1 MNLEK
6 FCQKEDDFV
15 SEEVSLEEV
24 IHKMYN
30 QRLRYIVIVD
40 SRRYPIGIL
49 TERDILF
56 LYNTNINLKT
66 TSAYDRATKQL
77 IKADKSRKIQYA
89 LNLMIDHNIRRVIIV
104 DDKQKYLGVVE
115 QEDIIFELE
124 SQNNKN
130 ELKIF
135 EVLLNE
141 SKAYGVDK
149 NATLETAIE
158 LMKSKNFGSIL
169 ITDDSKSIGILTET
183 DILNLVKQNIDKKQ
197 IVKNYMHS
205 PIYKVSIQSS
215 VDDCIALMKSKGIRR
230 VVVEEVIQSGEIVDY
245 IITTK
250 DILNNM
256 QGNYSKFLEAKLL
269 SQKKTFE
276 NLEDIVI
283 EAYDFKDTQVISWA
297 NKSAIS
303 KLGVCID
310 DSLATV
316 LSKSLIQECL
326 KQCVNARSF
335 IKERVRIKGR
345 LYRLNVS
352 STKMFG
358 TQTIKILLSDFTELY
373 ITNEKLTTQIGVMSD
388 SISEQEEMQKEIFNQ
403 NAIGIGYMSTQGVIL
418 FVNKYITSL
427 LGYEEN
433 ELIGQNI
440 QNFTYNEDIERTLK
454 NKQIVINS
462 HEDEDIT
469 YEKRFIHK
477 DKSLVWVH
485 ISLSCATS
493 KNGKTKYL
501 IGFVKDIR
509 ERKINEKRL
518 LLAEAVFDN
527 TFEGILIANRNLTI
541 KTVNYGFEKMLG
553 YSKQEIKGKS
563 LEFFISHHHELSF
576 YKQIWQQVF
585 RKGYWQGEIWGI
597 KKNGKSFPQWLNIAT
612 IRDKT
617 GKIINYIGA
626 LSDISVIKKS
636 KEKLEFLAHHD
647 PLTKLP
653 NRLLLVSNLEHAIK
667 RAKRDERKI
676 AVLFL
681 DLDKF
686 KEINDTF
693 GHSYGDEIL
702 KAVTRRFQAVMRE
715 EDTIARIGGDEFI
728 ILIEEIKVI
737 TDIEIVLS
745 KILSIFE
752 KPFIINKDSFNLS
765 ASIGVSV
772 YPDDG
777 IQIEDLIKHADTAM
791 YQAKDAGRNTYRFY
805 KQEMTLDLF
814 SKIHLKNDIDKAL
827 LNNEFTL
834 YYQPQINIET
844 QELIGAEALVRWNHP
859 KKGFL
864 LPAEFIK
871 EAEHTKQIIA
881 LGTYVLEKACSD
893 AKKWID
899 ERLFNGK
906 ISVNISAIQIKQEN
920 FYDIVVSILQKT
932 GLAGHSLDL
941 ELTESYM
948 MENPKDSIL
957 LFNKLRK
964 HGITLSIDDF
974 GTGYSSLSYLKQL
987 PVDKLKIDRSFIKEI
1002 PYNKEDTI
1010 MTKTIVAMSKSLGH
1024 KVIAEGVETTEQ
1036 HDFLAE
1042 EGCCEGQGYLY
1053 SYPISPEDFEI
1064 FLKG

>member
-1 MNLEK
+1 MNLGK
-6 FCQKEDDFV
+6 FYQKKDDFV
-15 SEEVSLEEV
+15 SKEVSLEKV

-40 SRRYPIGIL
+40 SKHYPIGIL

-66 TSAYDRATKQL
+66 TSAYDIATKQL
-77 IKADKSRKIQYA
+77 IKADKSREIQYA
-89 LNLMIDHNIRRVIIV
+89 LNFMIDHNIRRVIVV
-104 DDKQKYLGVVE
+104 DDKHKYLGVVE

-124 SQNNKN
+124 SQSDRNQ
-130 ELKIF
+130 LKIF
-135 EVLLNE
+135 EVLLSE

-149 NATLETAIE
+149 NTTLEKTSE

-169 ITDDSKSIGILTET
+169 ITEHGKSIGILTET

-197 IVKNYMHS
+197 IVQDYMHA
-205 PIYKVSIQSS
+205 PIHKVSIQASIY
-215 VDDCIALMKSKGIRR
+215 DCISLMKSKGIRR
-230 VVVEEVIQSGEIVDY
+230 VIVEEVTQSGEIVDY

-269 SQKKTFE
+269 SQKNTFE
-276 NLEDIVI
+276 SLEDIVI
-283 EAYDFKDTQVISWA
+283 EAYDFQDTQVVSWA
-297 NKSAIS
+297 NKSAIN

-310 DSLATV
+310 DSLATF
-316 LSKSLIQECL
+316 LPKSVIKKSL
-326 KQCVNARSF
+326 KQCANGKSF
-335 IKERVRIKGR
+335 IKERVQIQER
-345 LYRLNVS
+345 LYRLHISCTN
-352 STKMFG
+352 MFG
-358 TQTIKILLSDFTELY
+358 TQTMKILLSDFTELY
-373 ITNEKLTTQIGVMSD
+373 LTNEKLATQIGVMSD

-403 NAIGIGYMSTQGVIL
+403 NAIGIGYMSTQGEIL
-418 FVNKYITSL
+418 FVNKYIVDL
-427 LGYEEN
+427 LGYEVD

-440 QNFTYNEDIERTLK
+440 EDFTYSEDIELSLN
-454 NKQIVINS
+454 NKQIVIDS
-462 HEDEDIT
+462 HKEEDIT

-485 ISLSCATS
+485 ISLSSATT
-493 KNGKTKYL
+493 KDGQTKYL
-501 IGFVKDIR
+501 IGFVQDIR

-527 TFEGILIANRNLTI
+527 TNEGLIIANRNLTI
-541 KTVNYGFEKMLG
+541 RTVNYGFEKMLG
-553 YSKQEIKGKS
+553 YSKKEIKGKS
-563 LEFFISHHHELSF
+563 LEFFISHHHDASF
-576 YKQIWQQVF
+576 YKQIWQKVF

-597 KKNGKSFPQWLNIAT
+597 KKNGESFPQWLNIAT
-612 IRDKT
+612 IRDKD

-676 AVLFL
+676 AILFL

-686 KEINDTF
+686 KDINDTF

-702 KAVTRRFQAVMRE
+702 KAVTIRFQEVMRE

-728 ILIEEIKVI
+728 ILIEDIKEI

-745 KILSIFE
+745 KILSIF
-752 KPFIINKDSFNLS
+752 KSSFIINKDSFNLS
-765 ASIGVSV
+765 ASIGISV

-777 IQIEDLIKHADTAM
+777 IQIEDLVKNADTAM
-791 YQAKDAGRNTYRFY
+791 YQAKDEGRNTYRFY
-805 KQEMTLDLF
+805 KQEMTQDLF

-827 LNNEFTL
+827 QNHEFTL
-834 YYQPQINIET
+834 YYQPQINIKT
-844 QELIGAEALVRWNHP
+844 QKLIGAEALVRWNHP
-859 KKGFL
+859 QKGFL
-864 LPAEFIK
+864 LPGEFIE
-871 EAEHTKQIIA
+871 EAENTKQIIA

-893 AKKWID
+893 VKNWID
-899 ERLFNGK
+899 QGIFNGK
-906 ISVNISAIQIKQEN
+906 ISVNVSAIQIKQEN
-920 FYDIVVSILQKT
+920 FYDIVISVLQKT
-932 GLAGHSLDL
+932 GLAGHFLDL

-948 MENPKDSIL
+948 MENPKDSIA

-1036 HDFLAE
+1036 HDFLEE

-1053 SYPISPEDFEI
+1053 SHPISPEDFEI